1 MHWEVTPMWCHF
13 VGGNLDQQ
21 ALDIDVCEIPD
32 YQGVPMCSPPQDPEL
47 VRSRGTDVYSDTGR
61 TITIDGL
68 LARVFEHYGTW
79 QSVNP
84 PPFAAHA
91 SARTEAVTVSGVSEP
106 VPEFWSYA
114 DLLGD
119 VSAGDWV
126 REGIPRF
133 GSTVSALVPDSYPTY
148 LRLLHPA
155 WMVDEVGLDR
165 RPVRWKILA
174 AALGA
179 VMHQAVAWG
188 SMIEAG
194 VRSGRGTGE
203 GSVWDAS
210 PTAGE
215 LPAHEID
222 ALATVLA
229 SHTTT
234 PDDCYFGFW
243 EGRGLRGVPENHPRI
258 TLPGRKHLLVR
269 GSVGDAGRELQ
280 GFLPN
285 IWWPADRAWFVA
297 SDVDLMS
304 TYVGG
309 STELANALYGE
320 IELFEAI
327 DSWRGARITWDC
339 DTINPRAA
347 GPHTHD

>member
-1 MHWEVTPMWCHF
+1 MWCHF

-21 ALDIDVCEIPD
+21 ALDIDEREISE
-32 YQGVPMCSPPQDPEL
+32 YLGIPMCSPPQDPKL
-47 VRSRGTDVYSDTGR
+47 VRSYGMGVYSDTGR
-61 TITIDGL
+61 TITIDGR
-68 LARVFEHYGTW
+68 LARLFEHYGNW

-84 PPFAAHA
+84 PPFAVDV
-91 SARTEAVTVSGVSEP
+91 SGQAVTVSGAGEP

-119 VSAGDWV
+119 VSAGDWL
-126 REGIPRF
+126 RERIPRF
-133 GSTVSALVPDSYPTY
+133 GSTVSALVPDVYPTH

-155 WMVDEVGLDR
+155 WTIREVGLDR
-165 RPVRWKILA
+165 SPVRWKILA
-174 AALGA
+174 DALGA
-179 VMHQAVAWG
+179 VMHQTVAWG

-203 GSVWDAS
+203 GSLWDAS
-210 PTAGE
+210 PTTGE
-215 LPAHEID
+215 LPARETV

-229 SHTTT
+229 EHTTT

-243 EGRGLRGVPENHPRI
+243 EGLGFRGVPENHPRM
-258 TLPGRKHLLVR
+258 TLPGRRHLLVR

-280 GFLPN
+280 GFLPS

-309 STELANALYGE
+309 ATELANALHGE

-327 DSWRGARITWDC
+327 DSWLGARITWDC
-339 DTINPRAA
+339 DTINPRAS